1 MRLPLS
7 VVLLQH
13 ARELGRPTATGPL
26 LAHHSLQPHLRVQAW
41 TWAGRGDNE
50 QIERQLEALTS
61 PVLLWNGDGTG
72 ESGGTRTAEAIAA
85 AASADDAAREGRHG
99 WSAHD
104 YVVLDG
110 TWQANIGPDASRN
123 PDSDPNSYLNPNPNP
138 NPSANPNPTRT
149 QTRTRPE
156 SEPNPNQEARSIYRK
171 GPDGLRACARAALVG
186 GPSRLGLGLGLG
198 LALGLGLG

>member
-50 QIERQLEALTS
+50 QIEWQLEALCS

-72 ESGGTRTAEAIAA
+72 ESDGTRTAEAIAA
-85 AASADDAAREGRHG
+85 AASADDGAHEGRHG

-110 TWQANIGPDASRN
+110 TWQANITLTLSPTPTIS
-123 PDSDPNSYLNPNPNP
+123 PTLTLTPI
-138 NPSANPNPTRT
+138 PNPTRT
-149 QTRTRPE
+149 RIRSRTRTRTRPRPQPKP
-156 SEPNPNQEARSIYRK
+156 EP
-171 GPDGLRACARAALVG
+171 
-186 GPSRLGLGLGLG
+186 
-198 LALGLGLG
+198 